1 MVNNMAKKKKEEL
14 TYGKSELLKK
24 TLPYI
29 KKEWKTFL
37 IAFVLVFVIA
47 FLQTYTP
54 LLTKSIIDNFITN
67 DKISNSDKLL
77 AIRNLLI
84 EYGLLTVVMVISRY
98 FMQYFMSLTGMNI
111 ERKLRNDAIRKIDY
125 LPVDYYSLEPDG
137 KIVSKITND
146 SNGVRVFFETMFS
159 IFQALVNIV
168 VVYVGIIV
176 LMPSLG
182 LILLVLVPILLVWVT
197 IYRRRVHGYYQDLRE
212 TGSRIT
218 GKLNELITGA
228 LVIQDFNQ
236 EDAMLGD
243 YKKLVNRYNYNDKKA
258 NTVAA
263 YFGWEL
269 LMLIK
274 RLAEV
279 SILVYFGFQY
289 LSLGG
294 TVITVGLITTFTDYL
309 TRMINPVNA
318 IFNNLNELEDSM
330 VGANRVYLF
339 MDEPND
345 TRVLDG
351 NMAPTD
357 IAGNVE
363 FKDVWFA
370 YVKGKPVLKGIN
382 LKVEAGKNI
391 GIVGHTGSGKSSLMN
406 LLLAYNDYDS
416 GQILVDG
423 VDIKTYNKQ
432 SYRQNLGIVLQTPAL
447 FAGTIKSNLTMER
460 DLYTDEQIKQVLL
473 EVGGADLLAKSK
485 EGINAPISFRGE
497 NLSLGEKQLISFA
510 RILLRNPKILVLDE
524 ATANIDTETEN
535 KIKHAMD
542 VVCKNRTT
550 FIIAHRLSTIK
561 DCDEIIVLD
570 NGIIVG
576 RGQHK
581 DLYDTCPIYHEMY
594 DSQFKNYA

>member
-1 MVNNMAKKKKEEL
+1 MSKKKKNEEIV
-14 TYGKSELLKK
+14 YGKQELLKK
-24 TLPYI
+24 TIPYI

-37 IAFVLVFVIA
+37 VAFILVFVIA

-54 LLTKSIIDNFITN
+54 LLTKSILDDYILNDSYTN
-67 DKISNSDKLL
+67 DLKYQAITRLL
-77 AIRNLLI
+77 VL
-84 EYGLLTVVMVISRY
+84 YGILTIVMVVARY

-111 ERKLRNDAIRKIDY
+111 ERRLRNDAIRKIDY

-159 IFQALVNIV
+159 IFQALINIV
-168 VVYVGIIV
+168 VVYVGIIY

-182 LILLVLVPILLVWVT
+182 LILLVLVPVLLIWVT
-197 IYRRRVHGYYQDLRE
+197 IYRRRVHSYYQDLRE

-236 EDAMLGD
+236 EESMLGD
-243 YKKLVNRYNYNDKKA
+243 YKALVNRYNYNDKKA

-274 RLAEV
+274 RIAEV
-279 SILVYFGFQY
+279 AILVYFGFRY
-289 LSLGG
+289 FEVGG
-294 TVITVGLITTFTDYL
+294 TVITVGLVTTFTDYL

-339 MDEPND
+339 MDEDND

-351 NMAPTD
+351 ARAPKD
-357 IAGNVE
+357 INGDVE
-363 FKDVWFA
+363 FKDVWFS
-370 YVKGKPVLKGIN
+370 YVKGKPVLKGIS
-382 LKVEAGKNI
+382 LKVPAGKNI

-416 GQILVDG
+416 GSILVDG

-460 DLYTDEQIKQVLL
+460 DIYTDDEIRQVLL
-473 EVGGADLLAKSK
+473 EVGAKDLLDKN
-485 EGINAPISFRGE
+485 GNDINAPISFRGE

-542 VVCKNRTT
+542 VVCQNRTT

-561 DCDEIIVLD
+561 DCDEIIVLND
-570 NGIIVG
+570 GVIVG
-576 RGQHK
+576 KGDHK
-581 DLYDTCPIYHEMY
+581 YLYDTCDVYKEMY
-594 DSQFKNYA
+594 DSQFKNYK

>member
-1 MVNNMAKKKKEEL
+1 MAKKNKEL
-14 TYGKSELLKK
+14 VYGKSELLKK

-37 IAFVLVFVIA
+37 IATLLIFVIA

-54 LLTKSIIDNFITN
+54 LLTKSIIDDYITN
-67 DKISNSDKLL
+67 DAVITADKYK
-77 AIRNLLI
+77 AIARLLI
-84 EYGLLTVVMVISRY
+84 MYGVLTLVMVVARY

-111 ERKLRNDAIRKIDY
+111 ELKLRNDAIRKIDY

-159 IFQALVNIV
+159 IFQALVNII

-182 LILLVLVPILLVWVT
+182 LILLILVPILLIWVT

-236 EDAMLGD
+236 EESMLGD

-279 SILVYFGFQY
+279 GILVYFGFKY
-289 LSLGG
+289 LDLGG
-294 TVITVGLITTFTDYL
+294 TVVTVGLITTFTDYL

-339 MDEPND
+339 MDEAND

-351 NMAPTD
+351 KMAPEN
-357 IAGNVE
+357 IKGEVE
-363 FKDVWFA
+363 FKNVWFA
-370 YVKGKPVLKGIN
+370 YVKGKPVLKGID

-416 GQILVDG
+416 GSILVDG
-423 VDIKTYNKQ
+423 EDIKQFNKQ
-432 SYRQNLGIVLQTPAL
+432 SYRKNLGIVLQTPAL

-460 DLYTDEQIKQVLL
+460 DIYTDEEIKQVLI
-473 EVGGADLLAKSK
+473 EVGGKDLLEKS
-485 EGINAPISFRGE
+485 EGGIYAPITFRGE

-542 VVCKNRTT
+542 IVCKNRTT

-576 RGQHK
+576 QGKHQ
-581 DLYDTCPIYHEMY
+581 DLYETCQVYKDMY
-594 DSQFKNYA
+594 DSQFKNYK

>member
-1 MVNNMAKKKKEEL
+1 MAKREL
-14 TYGKSELLKK
+14 TYGKSELLKR
-24 TLPYI
+24 TIPYI
-29 KKEWKTFL
+29 KSEWKTFL
-37 IAFVLVFVIA
+37 IAFLLIFVIA
-47 FLQTYTP
+47 ALQSYTP
-54 LLTKSIIDNFITN
+54 RITKSIIDDYIY
-67 DKISNSDKLL
+67 SDALTVSEKF
-77 AIRNLLI
+77 ASIKNLLI
-84 EYGLLTVVMVISRY
+84 LYGVLTVVMVVARY

-111 ERKLRNDAIRKIDY
+111 EKNLRNDAIRKIDY

-137 KIVSKITND
+137 KIVSKITSD
-146 SNGVRVFFETMFS
+146 TNGVRVFFETMFS
-159 IFQALVNIV
+159 ITQALVNII
-168 VVYVGIIV
+168 VVYFSIV
-176 LMPSLG
+176 WLMPSLG
-182 LILLVLVPILLVWVT
+182 LILLVLVPILLIWVT
-197 IYRRRVHGYYQDLRE
+197 VYRKRVHGYYQDLRE

-218 GKLNELITGA
+218 GKLNELISGA

-236 EDAMLGD
+236 EDAMLDD
-243 YKKLVNRYNYNDKKA
+243 YKALVNRYNYNDKKA

-279 SILVYFGFQY
+279 AILTYFGFRY
-289 LSLGG
+289 LELGS
-294 TVITVGLITTFTDYL
+294 TVVTVGLITTFTDYL
-309 TRMINPVNA
+309 TKMINPVNA

-339 MDEPND
+339 MEEAND
-345 TRVLDG
+345 TRVLSG
-351 NMAPTD
+351 EMAPTD
-357 IAGNVE
+357 ISGDVE

-370 YVKGKPVLKGIN
+370 YVEGKPVLKGIN

-391 GIVGHTGSGKSSLMN
+391 GIVGHTGSGKSSMMN

-416 GQILVDG
+416 GNLLVDG

-460 DLYTDEQIKQVLL
+460 DIYTDEEIERVLI
-473 EVGGADLLAKSK
+473 EVGGKDLLDKSTD
-485 EGINAPISFRGE
+485 GIYSPISFRGE

-524 ATANIDTETEN
+524 ATANIDTDTET

-550 FIIAHRLSTIK
+550 FIIAHRLSTVK
-561 DCDEIIVLD
+561 DCDEIVVLD
-570 NGIIVG
+570 NGVIVG
-576 RGQHK
+576 QGSHK
-581 DLYDTCPIYHEMY
+581 YLYDTCAIYKDMY
-594 DSQFKNYA
+594 DSQFKNYE

>member
-1 MVNNMAKKKKEEL
+1 MKNKKKYNEEL
-14 TYGKSELLKK
+14 TYGKSELLKR
-24 TLPYI
+24 TIPYI
-29 KKEWKTFL
+29 KKEWKTFSIAL
-37 IAFVLVFVIA
+37 ILIFVIA

-54 LLTKSIIDNFITN
+54 LITKSILDDFIKIDGDIDFRLDSI
-67 DKISNSDKLL
+67 K
-77 AIRNLLI
+77 NLLI
-84 EYGLLTVVMVISRY
+84 EYGILTLIMVVARY

-111 ERKLRNDAIRKIDY
+111 ERRLRNDAIRKIDY

-137 KIVSKITND
+137 KIVSKITSD

-159 IFQALVNIV
+159 IFQALINIV
-168 VVYVGIIV
+168 TVYIGIIF

-182 LILLVLVPILLVWVT
+182 LILIVLVPILLIWVT
-197 IYRRRVHGYYQDLRE
+197 IYRKRVHRYYQDLRE

-236 EDAMLGD
+236 EDSMLND

-279 SILVYFGFQY
+279 AILVYFGFRY
-289 LSLGG
+289 IELGS

-330 VGANRVYLF
+330 VGANRVFLF
-339 MDEPND
+339 MEEKND

-351 NMAPTD
+351 NMAPD
-357 IAGNVE
+357 NIKGDVE
-363 FKDVWFA
+363 FKDVYFA

-416 GQILVDG
+416 GKILVDG
-423 VDIKTYNKQ
+423 EDIKKYNKQ
-432 SYRQNLGIVLQTPAL
+432 SYRKNLGIVLQTPAL

-460 DLYTDEQIKQVLL
+460 DNYTDKEIEDVLI
-473 EVGGADLLAKSK
+473 EVGGSDLLKKSS
-485 EGINAPISFRGE
+485 EGIYSEISFRGE

-561 DCDEIIVLD
+561 DCDEIVVLD
-570 NGIIVG
+570 NGLIVG
-576 RGQHK
+576 KGDHK
-581 DLYDTCPIYHEMY
+581 YLYETCQIYKDMY
-594 DSQFKNYA
+594 DSQFKNYK

>member
-1 MVNNMAKKKKEEL
+1 MSKKKKNEEIV
-14 TYGKSELLKK
+14 YGKQELLKK
-24 TLPYI
+24 TIPYI

-37 IAFVLVFVIA
+37 VAFILVFVIA

-54 LLTKSIIDNFITN
+54 LLTKSILDDYILNDSYTN
-67 DKISNSDKLL
+67 DLKYQAITRLL
-77 AIRNLLI
+77 VL
-84 EYGLLTVVMVISRY
+84 YGILTIVMVVARY

-111 ERKLRNDAIRKIDY
+111 ERRLRNDAIRKIDY

-159 IFQALVNIV
+159 IFQALINIV
-168 VVYVGIIV
+168 VVYVGIIY

-182 LILLVLVPILLVWVT
+182 LILLVLVPVLLIWVT
-197 IYRRRVHGYYQDLRE
+197 IYRRRVHSYYQDLRE

-236 EDAMLGD
+236 EESMLGD
-243 YKKLVNRYNYNDKKA
+243 YKALVNRYNYNDKKA

-274 RLAEV
+274 RIAEV
-279 SILVYFGFQY
+279 AILVYFGFRY
-289 LSLGG
+289 FEVGG
-294 TVITVGLITTFTDYL
+294 TVITVGLVTTFTDYL

-339 MDEPND
+339 MDEAND

-351 NMAPTD
+351 AKAPKD
-357 IAGNVE
+357 INGDVE
-363 FKDVWFA
+363 FKDVWIS
-370 YVKGKPVLKGIN
+370 YVKGKPVLKGIS
-382 LKVEAGKNI
+382 LKVPAGKNI

-416 GQILVDG
+416 GSILVDG

-460 DLYTDEQIKQVLL
+460 DIYTDDEIRQVLL
-473 EVGGADLLAKSK
+473 EVGAKDLLDKN
-485 EGINAPISFRGE
+485 GNDINAPISFRGE

-542 VVCKNRTT
+542 VVCQNRTT

-561 DCDEIIVLD
+561 DCDEIIVLND
-570 NGIIVG
+570 GVIVG
-576 RGQHK
+576 KGDHK
-581 DLYDTCPIYHEMY
+581 YLYDTCDVYKEMY
-594 DSQFKNYA
+594 DSQFKNYK

>member
-1 MVNNMAKKKKEEL
+1 MSKKKKNEEIV
-14 TYGKSELLKK
+14 YGKQELLKK
-24 TLPYI
+24 TIPYI

-37 IAFVLVFVIA
+37 VAFILVFVIA

-54 LLTKSIIDNFITN
+54 LLTKSILDDYILNDSYTN
-67 DKISNSDKLL
+67 DLKYQAITRLL
-77 AIRNLLI
+77 VL
-84 EYGLLTVVMVISRY
+84 YGILTIVMVVARY

-111 ERKLRNDAIRKIDY
+111 ERRLRNDAIRKIDF

-159 IFQALVNIV
+159 IFQALINIV
-168 VVYVGIIV
+168 VVYVGIIY

-182 LILLVLVPILLVWVT
+182 LILLVLVPVLLIWVT
-197 IYRRRVHGYYQDLRE
+197 IYRRRVHSYYQDLRE

-236 EDAMLGD
+236 EESMLGD
-243 YKKLVNRYNYNDKKA
+243 YKALVNRYNYNDKKA

-274 RLAEV
+274 RIAEV
-279 SILVYFGFQY
+279 AILVYFGFRY
-289 LSLGG
+289 FEVGG
-294 TVITVGLITTFTDYL
+294 TVITVGLVTTFTDYL

-339 MDEPND
+339 MDEAND

-351 NMAPTD
+351 ARAPKD
-357 IAGNVE
+357 INGDVE
-363 FKDVWFA
+363 FKDVWFS
-370 YVKGKPVLKGIN
+370 YVKGKPVLKGIS
-382 LKVEAGKNI
+382 LKVPAGKNI

-416 GQILVDG
+416 GSILVDG

-460 DLYTDEQIKQVLL
+460 DIYTDDEIRQVLL
-473 EVGGADLLAKSK
+473 EVGAKDLLDKN
-485 EGINAPISFRGE
+485 GNDINAPISFRGE

-542 VVCKNRTT
+542 VVCQNRTT

-561 DCDEIIVLD
+561 DCDEIIVLND
-570 NGIIVG
+570 GVIVG
-576 RGQHK
+576 KGDHK
-581 DLYDTCPIYHEMY
+581 YLYDTCDVYKEMY
-594 DSQFKNYA
+594 DSQFKNYK

>member
-1 MVNNMAKKKKEEL
+1 MSKKKKNEEIV
-14 TYGKSELLKK
+14 YGKQELLKK
-24 TLPYI
+24 TIPYI

-37 IAFVLVFVIA
+37 VAFILVFVIA

-54 LLTKSIIDNFITN
+54 LLTKSILDDYILNGSYTN
-67 DKISNSDKLL
+67 DLKYQAITRLL
-77 AIRNLLI
+77 VL
-84 EYGLLTVVMVISRY
+84 YGILTIGMVVARY

-111 ERKLRNDAIRKIDY
+111 ERRLRNDAIRKIDY

-159 IFQALVNIV
+159 IFQALINIV
-168 VVYVGIIV
+168 VVYVGIIY

-182 LILLVLVPILLVWVT
+182 LILLVLVPILLIWVT

-236 EDAMLGD
+236 EESMLGD
-243 YKKLVNRYNYNDKKA
+243 YKALVNRYNYNDKKA

-274 RLAEV
+274 RIAEV
-279 SILVYFGFQY
+279 AILVYFGFRY
-289 LSLGG
+289 FEVGG
-294 TVITVGLITTFTDYL
+294 TVITVGLVTTFTDYL

-339 MDEPND
+339 MDEAND

-351 NMAPTD
+351 AKAPKD
-357 IAGNVE
+357 INGDVE
-363 FKDVWFA
+363 FKDVWFS
-370 YVKGKPVLKGIN
+370 YVKGKPVLKGIS
-382 LKVEAGKNI
+382 LKVPAGKNI

-416 GQILVDG
+416 GSILVDG

-460 DLYTDEQIKQVLL
+460 DIYTDDEIRQVLL
-473 EVGGADLLAKSK
+473 EVGAKDLLDKN
-485 EGINAPISFRGE
+485 GNDINAPISFRGE

-542 VVCKNRTT
+542 VVCQNRTT

-561 DCDEIIVLD
+561 DCDEIIVLND
-570 NGIIVG
+570 GVIVG
-576 RGQHK
+576 KGDHK
-581 DLYDTCPIYHEMY
+581 YLYETCDVYKEMY
-594 DSQFKNYA
+594 DSQFKNYK

>member
-1 MVNNMAKKKKEEL
+1 MAKKNKQEAL
-14 TYGKSELLKK
+14 AYGKSDLLKK
-24 TLPYI
+24 TIPYI

-37 IAFVLVFVIA
+37 VAFCLVFLIA

-54 LLTKSIIDNFITN
+54 LLTKSVLDDYILKENIDNTTKYHEIC
-67 DKISNSDKLL
+67 KLL
-77 AIRNLLI
+77 IL
-84 EYGLLTVVMVISRY
+84 YGVLTVIMVLSRY

-111 ERKLRNDAIRKIDY
+111 ERRLRNDAIKKIDY

-137 KIVSKITND
+137 KIVSKITSD
-146 SNGVRVFFETMFS
+146 TNGVRVFFETMFS
-159 IFQALVNIV
+159 IFQALVNII
-168 VVYVGIIV
+168 VVYAGIIY
-176 LMPSLG
+176 LKPMLG
-182 LILLVLVPILLVWVT
+182 LILLVLVPVLLIWVT
-197 IYRRRVHGYYQDLRE
+197 VYRRRVHSYYQDLRE

-236 EDAMLGD
+236 EDSMLGD
-243 YKKLVNRYNYNDKKA
+243 YKALVNRYNYNDKKA

-279 SILVYFGFQY
+279 AILVYFGFEY
-289 LSLGG
+289 LDLGG
-294 TVITVGLITTFTDYL
+294 TVVTVGLITTFTDYL

-345 TRVLDG
+345 TRVLSG
-351 NMAPTD
+351 EKAPD
-357 IAGNVE
+357 NILGDVE
-363 FKDVWFA
+363 FKDVWFS
-370 YVKGKPVLKGIN
+370 YVKGKPVLKGIS
-382 LKVEAGKNI
+382 LKVEHGKNI
-391 GIVGHTGSGKSSLMN
+391 GIVGHTGSGKSSMMN

-416 GQILVDG
+416 GEILVDG

-432 SYRQNLGIVLQTPAL
+432 SYRKNIGIVLQTPAL

-460 DLYTDEQIKQVLL
+460 DIYTDEEIKNVLL
-473 EVGGADLLAKSK
+473 EVGGEDLLAKNNND
-485 EGINAPISFRGE
+485 IYAPISFRGE

-524 ATANIDTETEN
+524 ATANIDTETET

-570 NGIIVG
+570 DGQIVG
-576 RGQHK
+576 RGSHK
-581 DLYDTCPIYHEMY
+581 YLYDTCAVYKEMY
-594 DSQFKNYA
+594 DSQFKNYK

>member
-1 MVNNMAKKKKEEL
+1 MSKKKKNEEIV
-14 TYGKSELLKK
+14 YGKQELLKK
-24 TLPYI
+24 TIPYI

-37 IAFVLVFVIA
+37 VAFILVFVIA

-54 LLTKSIIDNFITN
+54 LLTKSILDDYILNDSYTN
-67 DKISNSDKLL
+67 DLKYQAITRLL
-77 AIRNLLI
+77 VL
-84 EYGLLTVVMVISRY
+84 YGILTIVMVVARY

-111 ERKLRNDAIRKIDY
+111 ERRLRNDAIRKIDY

-159 IFQALVNIV
+159 IFQALINIV
-168 VVYVGIIV
+168 VVYVGIIY

-182 LILLVLVPILLVWVT
+182 LILLVLVPVLLIWVT
-197 IYRRRVHGYYQDLRE
+197 IYRRRVHSYYQDLRE

-236 EDAMLGD
+236 EESMLGD
-243 YKKLVNRYNYNDKKA
+243 YKALVNRYNYNDKKA

-274 RLAEV
+274 RIAEV
-279 SILVYFGFQY
+279 AILVYFGFRY
-289 LSLGG
+289 FEVGG
-294 TVITVGLITTFTDYL
+294 TVITVGLVTTFTDYL

-339 MDEPND
+339 MDEAND

-351 NMAPTD
+351 AKAPKD
-357 IAGNVE
+357 INGDVE
-363 FKDVWFA
+363 FKDVWFS
-370 YVKGKPVLKGIN
+370 YVKGKPVLKGIS
-382 LKVEAGKNI
+382 LKVPAGKNI

-416 GQILVDG
+416 GSILVDG

-460 DLYTDEQIKQVLL
+460 DIYTDDEIRQVLR
-473 EVGGADLLAKSK
+473 EVGAKDLLDKN
-485 EGINAPISFRGE
+485 GNDINAPISFRGE

-542 VVCKNRTT
+542 VVCQNRTT

-561 DCDEIIVLD
+561 DCDEIIVLND
-570 NGIIVG
+570 GVIVG
-576 RGQHK
+576 KGDHK
-581 DLYDTCPIYHEMY
+581 YLYDTCDVYKEMY
-594 DSQFKNYA
+594 DSQFKNYK

>member
-1 MVNNMAKKKKEEL
+1 MKNKKKYNEEL
-14 TYGKSELLKK
+14 TYGKSELLKR
-24 TLPYI
+24 TIPYI

-37 IAFVLVFVIA
+37 IALILIFVIA

-54 LLTKSIIDNFITN
+54 LITKSILDDFIKIDGDIDFRLDSI
-67 DKISNSDKLL
+67 K
-77 AIRNLLI
+77 NLLI
-84 EYGLLTVVMVISRY
+84 KYGLLTLIMVIARY

-111 ERKLRNDAIRKIDY
+111 ERRLRNDAIRKIDY

-137 KIVSKITND
+137 KIVSKITSD

-159 IFQALVNIV
+159 IFQALINIIT
-168 VVYVGIIV
+168 VYIGIIF

-182 LILLVLVPILLVWVT
+182 LILIVLVPILLIWVT
-197 IYRRRVHGYYQDLRE
+197 IYRKRVHRYYQDLRE

-236 EDAMLGD
+236 EDSMLND

-279 SILVYFGFQY
+279 SILVYFGFRY
-289 LSLGG
+289 IELGS

-330 VGANRVYLF
+330 VGANRVFLF
-339 MDEPND
+339 MEEQND
-345 TRVLDG
+345 TRVLNGD
-351 NMAPTD
+351 MAPD
-357 IAGNVE
+357 NIKGDVE
-363 FKDVWFA
+363 FQDVYFA

-416 GQILVDG
+416 GKILVDG
-423 VDIKTYNKQ
+423 QDIKKYNKQ
-432 SYRQNLGIVLQTPAL
+432 SYRKNLGIVLQTPAL

-460 DLYTDEQIKQVLL
+460 DNYTDKEIEDVLI
-473 EVGGADLLAKSK
+473 EVGGSDLLKKSS
-485 EGINAPISFRGE
+485 EGIYSEISFRGE

-561 DCDEIIVLD
+561 DCDEIVVLD
-570 NGIIVG
+570 NGLIVG
-576 RGQHK
+576 KGSHK
-581 DLYDTCPIYHEMY
+581 YLYETCQIYKDMY
-594 DSQFKNYA
+594 DSQFKNYK

>member
-1 MVNNMAKKKKEEL
+1 MAKKNKEL
-14 TYGKSELLKK
+14 VYGKSELLKK
-24 TLPYI
+24 TIPYI

-37 IAFVLVFVIA
+37 IAFLLVFVIA

-54 LLTKSIIDNFITN
+54 LLTKSIIDDYILNETIT
-67 DKISNSDKLL
+67 KATKYV

-84 EYGLLTVVMVISRY
+84 LYGLLTLIMVISRY

-111 ERKLRNDAIRKIDY
+111 ERRLRNDAIRKIDY

-159 IFQALVNIV
+159 IFQALINIV
-168 VVYVGIIV
+168 VVYVGIII
-176 LMPSLG
+176 LMPMLG
-182 LILLVLVPILLVWVT
+182 LILLVLVPILLIWVT

-236 EDAMLGD
+236 EEAMLND
-243 YKKLVNRYNYNDKKA
+243 YKTLVNRYNYNDKKA

-274 RLAEV
+274 RVAEV
-279 SILVYFGFQY
+279 AILVYFGFRY
-289 LSLGG
+289 FELGP

-339 MDEPND
+339 MDEAND
-345 TRVLDG
+345 TRVLTG
-351 NMAPTD
+351 TEAPKE

-423 VDIKTYNKQ
+423 IDIKTYNKQ

-460 DLYTDEQIKQVLL
+460 DIYQDDEIEKVLI
-473 EVGGADLLAKSK
+473 EVGGKDLLAKSEK
-485 EGINAPISFRGE
+485 GIYSPISFRGE

-561 DCDEIIVLD
+561 DCDEIVVLD

-576 RGQHK
+576 RGKHH
-581 DLYDTCPIYHEMY
+581 DLYQNCQIYKDMY